1 MILIVQVVGGGII
14 SDATGQTTK
23 LCVVN
28 CKKILIVKGTVY
40 LMHQEENFEEV
51 FNLYVYWF
59 IERL

>member
-51 FNLYVYWF
+51 FNLYVY
-59 IERL
+59 